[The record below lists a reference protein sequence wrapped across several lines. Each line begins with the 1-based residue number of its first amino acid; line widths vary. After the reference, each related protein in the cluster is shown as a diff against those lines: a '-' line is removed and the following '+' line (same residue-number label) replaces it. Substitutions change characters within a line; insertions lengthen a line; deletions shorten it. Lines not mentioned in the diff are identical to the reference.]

1 MPLNISSPA
10 EIVNPSSSDFHQSA
24 MSSGTLRPRHQQIRF
39 GFDPVPSGLDEEIPD
54 AQQSKLYR
62 IILTLLRRGMEK
74 PPLRLLASLMDRS
87 IRMVQRYLRALEA
100 LGKVIIT
107 GRKIAY
113 NYNEP
118 NTYAIPNLV
127 GVGGGDIDVTEKKVE
142 SLTTSTPPRES
153 PRVAIEAKRKQDEQ
167 DRQRMRKAYDDRSA
181 FWAMCK
187 ETRLGK
193 ASRRV
198 SEACMG
204 VWRGE
209 RTPDPTPA
217 QIEAFNQRQAAL
229 MAKSKMRWAGVAL

>member
-1 MPLNISSPA
+1 VLPK
-10 EIVNPSSSDFHQSA
+10 
-24 MSSGTLRPRHQQIRF
+24 RQQIGF
-39 GFDPVPSGLDEEIPD
+39 AFDPTPSGLDEEIPD

-127 GVGGGDIDVTEKKVE
+127 GRGGGEMDVTEKKVE

-153 PRVAIEAKRKQDEQ
+153 PRVAMEAKRKQDEQ
-167 DRQRMRKAYDDRSA
+167 DRQRMRKAYDDRA
-181 FWAMCK
+181 TFWAMCK

-198 SEACMG
+198 SEAFVG
-204 VWRGE
+204 VWRGPV
-209 RTPDPTPA
+209 TPDLTPEEV
-217 QIEAFNQRQAAL
+217 EAFWKRQAERPMTHMERL
-229 MAKSKMRWAGVAL
+229 SGVKVC